1 MGMYALNKVLS
12 NQERIVIVALVHENI
27 TRASTFYASVVPR
40 CCEAVGSKWNQ
51 IDLIRPNVPNC
62 AQTYSNH

>member
-40 CCEAVGSKWNQ
+40 CCEAVGSKWN
-51 IDLIRPNVPNC
+51 P
-62 AQTYSNH
+62 